1 MYPKCE
7 QVTQMNSLA
16 SLIVPQAC
24 KHFTNPQ
31 VSTHLGSNWP
41 INLTIYVVKLQMS
54 NSQSPCSFKLCGH
67 SIVKQCQPLPTSI
80 TRSWED

>member
-24 KHFTNPQ
+24 KHFINPQ

-41 INLTIYVVKLQMS
+41 ILLD
-54 NSQSPCSFKLCGH
+54 
-67 SIVKQCQPLPTSI
+67 LPRHCHACHEVTV
-80 TRSWED
+80 T